1 MHLYVGTGREIGAY
15 PYDNNKERMSKLYN
29 AGLKSAARLTAMA
42 AGHLPENSSSKLVRF
57 LRGRSNLL
65 AKIRGELGTDCR
77 VPTIWVHASSL
88 GEYAIARP
96 IIAALKRR
104 HAGCRVVVSFFSP
117 SGYEAV
123 IRNPGQADHVFYL
136 PWDTPRN
143 ARDFIDAV
151 KPDAALFM
159 VSEYWHNYLSELSRR
174 KIPTYLVSALIRE
187 DSAFFKWYGG
197 DYRRDL
203 ECYTH
208 IFTPDISSLENLRRL
223 DDTRASMC
231 GDPLFDNAAAIAA
244 SPWSHPALDS
254 FCRARRVFVAGSV
267 SDRRDAAMTTRLANE
282 NPDTRFI
289 FVPHD
294 ISDRNI
300 HSLSESLEHGS
311 TRLSECSGGTD
322 FNGVQSL
329 IVDHVG
335 DLPRLYRY
343 GTWAYVG
350 GGFTPYLHSVI
361 EPTVYGIPVSFGP
374 RIERKS
380 TPLRMIELGIGEKVE
395 NYEDLRDWFAGL
407 RDNAPELARIRA
419 AASGYVEENLGATD
433 EIVSLIEGDLK
444 ERGSLNRQKI

>member
-1 MHLYVGTGREIGAY
+1 
-15 PYDNNKERMSKLYN
+15 MSKLYN

-42 AGHLPENSSSKLVRF
+42 AGHLPENSSSKMVRF

-65 AKIRGELGTDCR
+65 AKIRSELGEDR
-77 VPTIWVHASSL
+77 HVPTIWVHASSL

-96 IIAALKRR
+96 IIADLKRSY
-104 HAGCRVVVSFFSP
+104 AGCRVVVTFFSP

-143 ARDFIDAV
+143 ARDFLDAV

-159 VSEYWHNYLSELSRR
+159 VSEYWHNYLSELHRR
-174 KIPTYLVSALIRE
+174 DIPTYLVSALIRE

-208 IFTPDISSLENLRRL
+208 IFTPDASSLENLRRL
-223 DDTRASMC
+223 GDTRASIC

-244 SPWSHPALDS
+244 TPWSHPALDS
-254 FCRARRVFVAGSV
+254 FCRNRKVFIAGSV

-300 HSLSESLEHGS
+300 NSLTESLEQGS
-311 TRLSECSGGTD
+311 MRLSECTPDTD
-322 FNGVQSL
+322 IDGVQSL

-335 DLPRLYRY
+335 DLPRIYRY

-380 TPLRMIELGIGEKVE
+380 TPLRMIELGIGAKVE
-395 NYEDLRDWFAGL
+395 NYEELRDWFAGL
-407 RDNAPELARIRA
+407 RYNGQELEKVRA
-419 AASGYVEENLGATD
+419 TASGYVNENLGATD
-433 EIVSLIEGDLK
+433 EIVSHIEKNLK
-444 ERGSLNRQKI
+444 ERGIIE